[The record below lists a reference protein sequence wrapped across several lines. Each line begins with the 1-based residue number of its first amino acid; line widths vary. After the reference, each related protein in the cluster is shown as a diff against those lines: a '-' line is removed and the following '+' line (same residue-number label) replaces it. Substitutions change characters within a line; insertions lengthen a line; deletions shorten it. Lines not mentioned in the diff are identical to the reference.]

1 MLEVF
6 FYISAG
12 LTITLALG
20 LYITNVVF
28 SFYYKTYEL
37 DKNKAISYIQD
48 TLNSKLIYE
57 FNPRDKCLEGEEKLS
72 LGTWDGSIDKC
83 KCGNKEPTP
92 NACTAEQKDCQ
103 TLKGQEA
110 KNYTVFNQ
118 KEICVKKEGSTYLDL
133 IKSGQIISK
142 DTECPKGKEKE
153 CGIVDTFNR
162 KLCVKTDEKCPVN
175 ISRLNQSFEITN
187 QNQIQ
192 ENNFLNEENTLEKII
207 SVIKLSDGFPCL
219 NPSEKKW
226 DAYHPEEKVKYQRCS
241 SYNGISTDHRYEKL
255 VYFNTN
261 KYELYKDNDLLN
273 YKTDE
278 LLKDNS
284 TIYLYGATFLGFNV
298 DEDEGFDYE
307 KIISIQDLSND
318 CAKVMHVLSIIMLAV
333 LGSPLLGGVGAATGS
348 GEAAGY
354 CALFFLA
361 VAGVII
367 AISFLIDF
375 ILCIIIYISVQRI
388 KWRLEDLAN
397 LGDNFIKV
405 IINEVIENYSSN
417 YSYSLS
423 IIIVLVLFV
432 CFGVS
437 FIILL
442 VKKRDD

>member
-57 FNPRDKCLEGEEKLS
+57 FNRRDQCLEGEEKLS

-83 KCGNKEPTP
+83 KCGNKKPTLY
-92 NACTAEQKDCQ
+92 ACTAEQKDCQ

-192 ENNFLNEENTLEKII
+192 ENNFLSEDNTLEKII
-207 SVIKLSDGFPCL
+207 SVIKLSDGFPCI

-255 VYFNTN
+255 EKFQTD
-261 KYELYKDNDLLN
+261 KTQLYKDNNLN
-273 YKTDE
+273 KFLTTQLNE
-278 LLKDNS
+278 DNS
-284 TIYLYGATFLGFNV
+284 TINLYGATFLGFNI
-298 DEDEGFDYE
+298 EGEEGFDYE

-318 CAKVMHVLSIIMLAV
+318 CAKVMHVLSIIMLAA
-333 LGSPLLGGVGAATGS
+333 LGSPLLGGVGATTGS

-437 FIILL
+437 SIILF